1 MCKKNKM
8 EFTKE
13 YKDKLDFLMQEA
25 ESPKTKEIIAKIY
38 GLKQESGEAL
48 LKCVEEGVFG

>member
-1 MCKKNKM
+1 M